1 MLIEKVQS
9 TLAEYAIQPSKQ
21 GVEEVIVEKISLDLT
36 LATEN
41 ELDFLM
47 SVDSQRE
54 FLQDPALLSA
64 AVQRYETCWLPMQV
78 AEPDLTVVP
87 PMDVYWVWHCHMLNP
102 TQYRKDLMALFGT
115 VVDHFYRSDS
125 ISEPEISSRSA
136 EKWRRFN
143 PHEAYDIEESAIF
156 ISCQQTSVSKYQ
168 QQSDYDLLGA
178 TVRQMRFIDRM
189 LSILTRSNDDAKVID
204 DAVDRYTKYLLLR
217 HKYPNE
223 LLSPADDFDL
233 AWHAHQVHTTQ
244 YSSDSEEIFGFLLP
258 HNDNIQRNEMP
269 GRYKRAE
276 ELWRAEFGSDYWI

>member
-1 MLIEKVQS
+1 MLIENVKPI
-9 TLAEYAIQPSKQ
+9 LAEYAIQPSKQ
-21 GVEEVIVEKISLDLT
+21 GVEEVVVEKISLDLVR
-36 LATEN
+36 ATQN
-41 ELDFLM
+41 ELGFLM
-47 SVDSQRE
+47 SVDAKRE

-102 TQYRKDLMALFGT
+102 TQYRRDLMALFGA
-115 VVDHFYRSDS
+115 VVDHFYWSDRR
-125 ISEPEISSRSA
+125 SEPKVRRSA

-143 PHEAYDIEESAIF
+143 PHEAYDIKESAIF
-156 ISCQQTSVSKYQ
+156 ASCRQGSAPKYQ
-168 QQSDYDLLGA
+168 QQSDYDILGA

-189 LSILTRSNDDAKVID
+189 LSILTRSNDDAKVVD
-204 DAVDRYTKYLLLR
+204 DAVDRYTKYLFLR

-233 AWHAHQVHTTQ
+233 AWHAHQVHTAQ
-244 YSSDSEEIFGFLLP
+244 YSGDSEEIFGFLLP